1 MRLKLLPNGRVG
13 QMGEKGQILATP
25 SQVNEGTVIFD
36 NPSVHQNQQRMWSIR
51 EAEETARKR
60 DERIKKQS
68 QQFTKEMLDDVKR
81 KSLGAAPVPEKIEQR
96 LLKGYFAKKAF
107 GMREGMGRLPQG
119 DFQRLKEVPG
129 NRDYG
134 FQVVGSNATPRTIP
148 PLPGRADFRHLD
160 IMGNPFD
167 SEGQFGPSTDFER
180 YMQQNYPNHSV
191 STGTM
196 GEDSGYVGLG
206 GPKRYDIAGN
216 GVPTY
221 DARGPKRYDIAGGVP
236 AYDARGP
243 KRYDIAGGVP
253 AYDARG
259 PKRYDI
265 GNAPQSQM
273 GSWLSDVTGINF
285 DVSQEI
291 EAATPSLMDQA
302 EKALSDPNLIQ
313 NATNLITGG
322 GSQPTK
328 PAPTP
333 VTAVRNFVASQTTGT
348 TTLPGIG
355 TVQKKYLFYG
365 AVGIL
370 GLGIA
375 AFTYKMLKGRK

>member
-1 MRLKLLPNGRVG
+1 MRLKLLSNGRVG

-25 SQVNEGTVIFD
+25 SRVNEGTVIFD

-68 QQFTKEMLDDVKR
+68 QQFTKEMIDDVSR
-81 KSLGAAPVPEKIEQR
+81 KSLGSRPVPEKIEQR
-96 LLKGYFAKKAF
+96 LLKSYFAKKAF

-134 FQVVGSNATPRTIP
+134 FQVVGSNATPTTIP

-167 SEGQFGPSTDFER
+167 SEGQYGPSTDFER
-180 YMQQNYPNHSV
+180 YMQQNYPNHTV

-196 GEDSGYVGLG
+196 GGEDSGYVGLG
-206 GPKRYDIAGN
+206 GPKRYDIAG
-216 GVPTY
+216 GVPS
-221 DARGPKRYDIAGGVP
+221 
-236 AYDARGP
+236 
-243 KRYDIAGGVP
+243 
-253 AYDARG
+253 YDARG

-265 GNAPQSQM
+265 GNAPESQMGAVPKMRYVGTPNLNPAPAKLRSMSGM
-273 GSWLSDVTGINF
+273 GSWLSDVTGINL
-285 DVSQEI
+285 DVSEEI

-302 EKALSDPNLIQ
+302 EKALSDPNLIKS
-313 NATNLITGG
+313 ATNLITGG
-322 GSQPTK
+322 GSQPTR

-375 AFTYKMLKGRK
+375 AFTYKMLKAKK